1 MCITVESR
9 PTLSRSL
16 TELNTVD
23 LPRTQWVWKVRR
35 TTYIT
40 GPKTIENQKKQSEM
54 EQVKQARK
62 GFRPL
67 SPRWEFLIIYSYY
80 VIDVRT

>member
-35 TTYIT
+35 VTYIT
-40 GPKTIENQKKQSEM
+40 EPKTRKQE
-54 EQVKQARK
+54 KLARK
-62 GFRPL
+62 L
-67 SPRWEFLIIYSYY
+67 VS
-80 VIDVRT
+80 

>member
-1 MCITVESR
+1 MCTTVESR

-40 GPKTIENQKKQSEM
+40 GPKTRKPEKL
-54 EQVKQARK
+54 ARK
-62 GFRPL
+62 VA
-67 SPRWEFLIIYSYY
+67 S
-80 VIDVRT
+80 